1 MKLNSN
7 ILLYEKDK
15 MLNSILTNEMSYLE
29 EYQLCLVEN
38 KEALFKAISKE
49 KFDTC
54 IINLDDLEDDIFN
67 FIEIFKLNNNHK
79 NIIIYYQN
87 ELIHSIDSDG
97 NIIYLKKP
105 FKVSV
110 LFNYLKMFRK
120 NKYINHK
127 EKLENIV
134 IYLMKELVFLPL
146 QKIIINKRT
155 NKNEHLT
162 EKENSLLA
170 YLFQNQNS
178 EISKKN
184 LLNMVWNIN
193 ENTNTHTLETHLYR
207 LKQKLYKLEPKISFS
222 VIKENGK
229 YFLRNVR

>member
-184 LLNMVWNIN
+184 LLNTVWNIN
-193 ENTNTHTLETHLYR
+193 ENTNTHTIETHLYR
-207 LKQKLYKLEPKISFS
+207 LKQKLYKLEPKLSFS

-229 YFLRNVR
+229 YFLRNIK

>member
-67 FIEIFKLNNNHK
+67 FIEIFKLNNDHK

-127 EKLENIV
+127 EKSENIV

-184 LLNMVWNIN
+184 LLNTVWNIN
-193 ENTNTHTLETHLYR
+193 ENTNTHTIETHLYR
-207 LKQKLYKLEPKISFS
+207 LKQKLYKLEPKLSFS
-222 VIKENGK
+222 LIKENGK
-229 YFLRNVR
+229 YFLRNIK

>member
-1 MKLNSN
+1 MKSNSN

-15 MLNSILTNEMSYLE
+15 MLNSILTNELSYIE
-29 EYQLCLVEN
+29 EYQLCLIEN
-38 KEALFKAISKE
+38 KEDLFKAISKE
-49 KFDTC
+49 TFDTC

-79 NIIIYYQN
+79 NIIIYNQN
-87 ELIHSIDSDG
+87 ELTHAIDFDG

-110 LFNYLKMFRK
+110 LFNYLKMFKK

-127 EKLENIV
+127 EKSENIE

-184 LLNMVWNIN
+184 LLNTVWNIN
-193 ENTNTHTLETHLYR
+193 ENTNTHTIETHLYR
-207 LKQKLYKLEPKISFS
+207 LKQKLYKLEPKLSFS
-222 VIKENGK
+222 LIKENGK
-229 YFLRNVR
+229 YFLRNIK

>member
-54 IINLDDLEDDIFN
+54 IINLDDLEDDIFS

-87 ELIHSIDSDG
+87 ELIHFIDSDV

-105 FKVSV
+105 FKVRV

-127 EKLENIV
+127 EKSENIV

-184 LLNMVWNIN
+184 LMNNVWNIN
-193 ENTNTHTLETHLYR
+193 ENTNTHTIETHLYR
-207 LKQKLYKLEPKISFS
+207 LKQKLYKLEPKLSFS

-229 YFLRNVR
+229 YFLRNIK

>member
-1 MKLNSN
+1 MKSNSN

-15 MLNSILTNEMSYLE
+15 MLNSILTNELSYIE

-38 KEALFKAISKE
+38 KEDLFRAISKE

-79 NIIIYYQN
+79 NIIIYNQN
-87 ELIHSIDSDG
+87 ELTHSIDFDK

-110 LFNYLKMFRK
+110 LFNYLKMFKK

-127 EKLENIV
+127 EKSENIE

-184 LLNMVWNIN
+184 LMNNVWNIN
-193 ENTNTHTLETHLYR
+193 ENTNTHTIETHLYR
-207 LKQKLYKLEPKISFS
+207 LKQKLYKLEPKLSFS
-222 VIKENGK
+222 LIKENGK
-229 YFLRNVR
+229 YFLRNIK

>member
-1 MKLNSN
+1 MKSNSN

-15 MLNSILTNEMSYLE
+15 MLNSILTNELSYIE
-29 EYQLCLVEN
+29 EYQLCLIEN
-38 KEALFKAISKE
+38 KEDLFKAISKE
-49 KFDTC
+49 TFDTC
-54 IINLDDLEDDIFN
+54 IINLDDLDDDIFN

-110 LFNYLKMFRK
+110 LFNHLKMFKK

-127 EKLENIV
+127 EKSENIE

-184 LLNMVWNIN
+184 LLNTVWNIN
-193 ENTNTHTLETHLYR
+193 ENTNTHTIETHLYR
-207 LKQKLYKLEPKISFS
+207 LKQKLYKLEPKLSFS
-222 VIKENGK
+222 LIKENGK
-229 YFLRNVR
+229 YFLRNIK

>member
-1 MKLNSN
+1 MKLNYN

-79 NIIIYYQN
+79 NIILYYQN

-184 LLNMVWNIN
+184 LLNTVWNIN
-193 ENTNTHTLETHLYR
+193 ENTNTHTIETHLYR
-207 LKQKLYKLEPKISFS
+207 LKQKLYKLEPKLSFS